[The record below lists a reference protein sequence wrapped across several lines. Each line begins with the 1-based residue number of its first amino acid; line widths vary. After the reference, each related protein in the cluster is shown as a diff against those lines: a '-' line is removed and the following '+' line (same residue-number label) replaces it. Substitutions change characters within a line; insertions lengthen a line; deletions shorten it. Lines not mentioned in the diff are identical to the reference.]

1 MQMLPCGKASSI
13 NNYLHIY
20 ISSTPC
26 WKLDIRERIRPKNDF
41 TISLLSVAWHD
52 SEFVFVWC
60 TCGILCV
67 VSVWQCYN
75 LAVCFQSGSFEDNSS
90 FCVFWTRTDPTG
102 SAHYTHAHI
111 PLACVCVFVWRKC
124 VGQFVSKSLSVFMV
138 FYGAADRSCIIA
150 VKASFA
156 GPLQSARTFLASFS
170 MYCCMCSCVFHMVSM
185 PGLAFLLRESV
196 SVCCRS

>member
-26 WKLDIRERIRPKNDF
+26 WKLDIRERIHPKNDF

-111 PLACVCVFVWRKC
+111 PFGLCVCVC
-124 VGQFVSKSLSVFMV
+124 VEEV
-138 FYGAADRSCIIA
+138 C
-150 VKASFA
+150 
-156 GPLQSARTFLASFS
+156 RTVCLK
-170 MYCCMCSCVFHMVSM
+170 
-185 PGLAFLLRESV
+185 V
-196 SVCCRS
+196 SVCFYGFLWGY